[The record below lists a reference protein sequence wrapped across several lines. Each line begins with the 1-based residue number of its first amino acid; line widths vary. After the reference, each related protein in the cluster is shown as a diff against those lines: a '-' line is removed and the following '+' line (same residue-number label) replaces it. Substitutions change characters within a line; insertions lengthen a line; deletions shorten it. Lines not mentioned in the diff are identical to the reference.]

1 MSSKRSNEEQYSSIS
16 DHLGDK
22 WTPPKCTMI
31 EILQFCSSIS
41 KTQSVDTGLLVN
53 LKFPEFVLTRV
64 STILEQATP

>member
-41 KTQSVDTGLLVN
+41 KTQSVDTPSFGV
-53 LKFPEFVLTRV
+53 FSTRNDD
-64 STILEQATP
+64 